1 VKEDGVFGRGWEAG
15 QATIVAMKEVGSVGR
30 DMASQQKLKTF
41 EYVADVQPSGGG
53 SVFRTVMHEPFNEL
67 HWRQPMVGDVVPVKC
82 DPKREKA
89 KFDTAVDAARD
100 RAEEKARKARQDTQ
114 FEAMAHAAPG
124 TAAAPPAA
132 GVASDT
138 EAQLEALMERNV
150 VGEIS
155 DEELGREAA
164 KIKRESR
171 K

>member
-1 VKEDGVFGRGWEAG
+1 
-15 QATIVAMKEVGSVGR
+15 MKEVGSVGR

-100 RAEEKARKARQDTQ
+100 RAEEKARKAQQDTQ